1 MKRRPQRT
9 CLKRKE
15 QITLGSSPA
24 PPLVQSRFSRLPSW
38 ATGTAVVCFA
48 TETHRITVRRALED
62 PEVAA
67 HPGLAGSARHPR
79 REMIPLQR
87 VRRRRR
93 RRLPRPPR
101 GTRRLLKERLCR
113 LLKERQAYYHPPN
126 VAGLIFL
133 PIRPKRRRQ
142 RRPLRPRMFHR
153 HRFSRVGRLRRRR
166 LRCGRRTRS
175 PHQLHRF
182 RHRDNLRSQQ
192 RLLRMQHPWC
202 TKPPQVDIPPRRRSL
217 RSGKTRLLRTYRLER
232 HPFRC
237 RHLPK

>member
-1 MKRRPQRT
+1 MKRRPRRT

-24 PPLVQSRFSRLPSW
+24 PPLVQSRFSRLPLW
-38 ATGTAVVCFA
+38 ATGTAVVCFG
-48 TETHRITVRRALED
+48 TETPRMTAHRGSED

-79 REMIPLQR
+79 REMIQLQLAW
-87 VRRRRR
+87 RRRR

-101 GTRRLLKERLCR
+101 GTRRLLKECLCPR
-113 LLKERQAYYHPPN
+113 VTAHRASCHPPN

-142 RRPLRPRMFHR
+142 RRPSRPRRFHR

-166 LRCGRRTRS
+166 LRCGRRTLS
-175 PHQLHRF
+175 PHKLHRF
-182 RHRDNLRSQQ
+182 RHRDNRRSQQ
-192 RLLRMQHPWC
+192 RLLR
-202 TKPPQVDIPPRRRSL
+202 T
-217 RSGKTRLLRTYRLER
+217 
-232 HPFRC
+232 
-237 RHLPK
+237 